1 MLLFSW
7 YNERY
12 RYSVNILLDEKSY
25 KTYGNISI
33 YNISYKNFMASKPLQ
48 VVFDEIDGFIKTCD
62 EIRYLV
68 LFDYGWLDKV
78 CNRIKYLISEIKWF
92 YR

>member
-1 MLLFSW
+1 
-7 YNERY
+7 
-12 RYSVNILLDEKSY
+12 
-25 KTYGNISI
+25 
-33 YNISYKNFMASKPLQ
+33 MASKPLQ

-68 LFDYGWLDKV
+68 LFDYGWLDKI